1 LAAAGIWK
9 VDRIGYMMLHNV
21 GEATRLEPSGP
32 TWRPTMR
39 EYNAAELDLMAKAYE
54 RAYERNSASLENL
67 KNANPLLVSSVVE
80 SLVSGIVEAID
91 QGERNEEFLVSAALS
106 KINSLLAGPT
116 S

>member
-1 LAAAGIWK
+1 
-9 VDRIGYMMLHNV
+9 
-21 GEATRLEPSGP
+21 
-32 TWRPTMR
+32 MR